1 MTKTESVAS
10 LCLTNLDD
18 SESLLDA
25 YRRKKAEVE
34 RHRKIYHGLEAD
46 LSAEREK
53 SRLLEDENRRVRESM
68 KLFEKRCREAL

>member
-1 MTKTESVAS
+1 MAS

-34 RHRKIYHGLEAD
+34 RHREIYHGLEAD